1 MRTRALESNRTRS
14 ISSLLLVRSRI
25 WTAREG
31 HATHMRLPSL
41 LSPVDELFANLPT
54 LLPIVEAQYKQR
66 LHEDRRRIAGGGGS
80 GQHRG
85 DGRPVAAHVGILD
98 GDIHRP
104 SRRRSGGEASDDGQ
118 RA

>member
-41 LSPVDELFANLPT
+41 LSPVDELFANLPK

-66 LHEDRRRIAGGGGS
+66 LHEDRRRIAGDRGKDRDS
-80 GQHRG
+80 GDARHS
-85 DGRPVAAHVGILD
+85 AAHCESVD
-98 GDIHRP
+98 GDN
-104 SRRRSGGEASDDGQ
+104 D
-118 RA
+118 

>member
-54 LLPIVEAQYKQR
+54 LLPVVEAQYKQR
-66 LHEDRRRIAGGGGS
+66 LHEDRRRIAGGSRSDQHGGDER
-80 GQHRG
+80 H
-85 DGRPVAAHVGILD
+85 VAAHVEILD
-98 GDIHRP
+98 GDIDV
-104 SRRRSGGEASDDGQ
+104 RSGERCAQELSDD
-118 RA
+118 